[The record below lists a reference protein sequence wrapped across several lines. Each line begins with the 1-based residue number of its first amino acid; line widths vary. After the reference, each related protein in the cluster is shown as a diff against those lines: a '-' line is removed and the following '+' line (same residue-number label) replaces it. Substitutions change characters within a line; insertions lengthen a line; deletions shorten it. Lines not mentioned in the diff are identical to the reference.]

1 MNKLALHGGEKA
13 KPTPYTTGKRFGAEE
28 LQQVAEALEQDSLF
42 YWFDKKVRQFCDKFA
57 AMYGVGHCVAT
68 SSGTAAIH
76 TALGAAGITAGDEV
90 ITSPITDMGS
100 VIGILYQNAI
110 PVFADVNPYSYNMDP
125 ESIEA
130 NITGSTKAILVVHLA
145 GNPADMDEIMRIADK
160 YGLTVIEDCAQAYMT
175 YYKGRLVGTIG
186 HIGCF
191 SLNDFKH
198 ITAGDGGMCIIN
210 DETLYHKALR
220 FADKNYSRISVN
232 GVIDRDISSVAP
244 NYRMNE
250 LTGAVAIAQ
259 LDRVEW
265 ICERRRIYGDGLTAR
280 LRNIPGITP
289 PLVKD
294 GNASSY
300 WFYLF
305 RVDEAELHVDTDTF
319 IAALQ
324 AEGVPCQRGY
334 IPACVYEYGLFQNR
348 SAFPNTHAPFD
359 SPYCRISR
367 SYPTG
372 LCPAA
377 EDVLRSTVRIP
388 VSEFYSEE
396 DLQQTVAA
404 IEKVAAWYAQNA
416 TKQL

>member
-1 MNKLALHGGEKA
+1 
-13 KPTPYTTGKRFGAEE
+13 
-28 LQQVAEALEQDSLF
+28 
-42 YWFDKKVRQFCDKFA
+42 
-57 AMYGVGHCVAT
+57 MYGVDHCVAT

-110 PVFADVNPYSYNMDP
+110 PVFADVNPYTYNMDP

-198 ITAGDGGMCIIN
+198 ITAGDGGMCIMN

-305 RVDEAELHVDTDTF
+305 RVDEAKLHVDTDTF

-359 SPYCRISR
+359 SPYCKISR
-367 SYPTG
+367 SYPAG